1 MAESKTNIAKIP
13 AAESRNAPVVV
24 DLGSKSKKKIK
35 QLRRGEGRLLA
46 ELDKVTA
53 ELVADG
59 TLTEPSQAVVV
70 VVKPKRRRGG
80 LFR

>member
-1 MAESKTNIAKIP
+1 MAEAKTNIAKVP
-13 AAESRNAPVVV
+13 AEGRNAPVVV

-35 QLRRGEGRLLA
+35 QLRRGEGRLLG
-46 ELDKVTA
+46 ELDKVVA

-59 TLTEPSQAVVV
+59 TLTEPSQALVV
-70 VVKPKRRRGG
+70 VVKPKRRRRG